1 MGKILLL
8 TICSFIAVM
17 AIGCNWGLQTS
28 GGDASDDT
36 ESDVTADGVDG
47 VTDAPD
53 DGDAADDG
61 APGDPDA
68 ADPDISDEGV
78 EDPVEDSVEDSVE
91 DPVEDP
97 VEDSVEDPVEDTLE
111 DPVEDP
117 IEEDPVEEDPVEDPV
132 EEDPGMEPDGGTDCG
147 NGEVEPGEECDD
159 GSGFCVD
166 CVLTAPEGW
175 VACTDSEG
183 NKAFLLIEDWAGN
196 HSANAYGDHCRT
208 IIEGYSPEGFAYYGL
223 AVLSDEQIWDCIRPH
238 LSPSQSYFIGLRQDR
253 GAGDYGEPAG
263 GWYWVGYDGEGWNN
277 VSGFD
282 HDNTFLAG
290 SFDNGGGSGEADCGR
305 ISRSGASWVFMDY
318 TCGDATAWPGI
329 CMIQY

>member
-1 MGKILLL
+1 MMKRITLLM
-8 TICSFIAVM
+8 FFFFMVVM
-17 AIGCNWGLQTS
+17 ATGCNWGLQTS
-28 GGDASDDT
+28 ETDAASDQET
-36 ESDVTADGVDG
+36 DVTADGLDV
-47 VTDAPD
+47 VTDSPA
-53 DGDAADDG
+53 DGDEADDG

-78 EDPVEDSVEDSVE
+78 EDPAE
-91 DPVEDP
+91 DP
-97 VEDSVEDPVEDTLE
+97 VEDPVEDTLE
-111 DPVEDP
+111 DPVEDAV
-117 IEEDPVEEDPVEDPV
+117 EDLVEDLVEDPVEDPVEEDPV

-147 NGEVEPGEECDD
+147 NGEVGPGEECDD
-159 GSGFCVD
+159 DSGFCVD

-208 IIEGYSPEGFAYYGL
+208 IIEGFSPEGFAYYGL

-238 LSPSQSYFIGLRQDR
+238 LSPSQSYYVGLRQDR
-253 GAGDYGEPAG
+253 SAGDYSEPDG

-282 HDNTFLAG
+282 HDNTFLSG
-290 SFDNGGGSGEADCGR
+290 SFDNTGGTGEADCGR
-305 ISRSGASWVFMDY
+305 VGRSGASWGFMDY
-318 TCGDATAWPGI
+318 SCTDATAWRGI
-329 CMIQY
+329 CMVQY